1 MKLKY
6 DRERILQAVDKIV
19 KKTMQ
24 MDMTWD
30 WPCGVAYFGI
40 ADAYEKTGNETYLN
54 LLKDRVDELID
65 LDSDVQEIQAMIEK
79 TSEAVTARIDWTK
92 AWSRK
97 YPILVSYQGEVDV
110 QPYVQ
115 GLTALL
121 ERLQKE
127 YGYNDLD
134 AFLVLKDILARVW
147 KERKGA
153 SRKG

>member
-1 MKLKY
+1 MNLGDNLFKA
-6 DRERILQAVDKIV
+6 RR
-19 KKTMQ
+19 KKGLSQ
-24 MDMTWD
+24 E
-30 WPCGVAYFGI
+30 GVAEKLGI
-40 ADAYEKTGNETYLN
+40 SRQTVSKWETGETLPDIRQAKRLAMLYGLS
-54 LLKDRVDELID
+54 LDELID

-79 TSEAVTARIDWTK
+79 TSDAVTARIDWTK

-134 AFLVLKDILARVW
+134 AFLVLKDILAKVW

>member
-1 MKLKY
+1 MNLGDNLFKARRKKGLSQEDVAEKLGISRQTVSKWETGETLP
-6 DRERILQAVDKIV
+6 DIRQAKRLA
-19 KKTMQ
+19 MLY
-24 MDMTWD
+24 
-30 WPCGVAYFGI
+30 G
-40 ADAYEKTGNETYLN
+40 LS
-54 LLKDRVDELID
+54 LDELID